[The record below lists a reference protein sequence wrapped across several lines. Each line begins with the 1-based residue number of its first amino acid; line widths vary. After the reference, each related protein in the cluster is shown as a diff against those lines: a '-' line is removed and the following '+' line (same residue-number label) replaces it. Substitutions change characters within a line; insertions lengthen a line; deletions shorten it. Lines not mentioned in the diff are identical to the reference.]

1 MKRTIELLVACVA
14 VVTIP
19 FGIAFARHAARN
31 PTSGPAIAQNPAP
44 EGEGAKLFAAHCA
57 SCHAPFNPVR
67 APWPQTLQLMSEQ
80 TILRALETGKMQAQG
95 STMTHEERFVLATYL
110 GRKGPEQTGKMN
122 ACPANQSASAASAA
136 LWNGWGVDLENSR
149 FQPDAAAGLAKSDVS
164 RLRVKWAFGLPGA
177 TGAGGP
183 ATIFRG
189 RMYFGGGDG
198 AVHALNARTGCQFWS
213 FIAPASVRTAISVSD
228 DGKIAYFGDV
238 QGRAYAVDTANGAVI
253 WKTDLDQ
260 HPFAMITGAP
270 KLYRGKLYVPVS
282 SAEELGAANP
292 KYECCTFRGS
302 VAALDAKTGAIQ
314 WQTYTIAEKASRVAS
329 DSSPGKDSFG
339 PSGAAVWNSPTI
351 DTEKGVMYFGTGD
364 NYSAGATATSDAI
377 FALTLK
383 DGKTLWVKQ
392 LTKGDSFNIGCA
404 VEDKANCPKDA
415 GPDFDIG
422 APPILRKLDDGK
434 RILIVGQKS
443 GVVYGLDPDTEGNEV
458 WQTRIGKGSAL
469 GGIEFG
475 AAADEKTAYVPLSD
489 WNSDPKLGGGVFAL
503 DIATGEQIWTAP
515 PATPA
520 CAAKPGCSAAQPAP
534 ATLISGVVFSGSMDG
549 HMRAYDTATGA
560 VLWDFDTTGSFPT
573 VNGVDAHGGS
583 LNYSGAVVAGG
594 MVYVMAGYSINA
606 GIPGNVVLA
615 FSVDGK

>member
-1 MKRTIELLVACVA
+1 MKRTIELLASCLA
-14 VVTIP
+14 VVSIP
-19 FGIAFARHAARN
+19 FGVAVAQRDVRAAV
-31 PTSGPAIAQNPAP
+31 AIAAAAQKPAS
-44 EGEGAKLFAAHCA
+44 ESEGAKLFAAHCA
-57 SCHAPFNPVR
+57 SCHTPFNPVR
-67 APWPQTLQLMSEQ
+67 APWPQTLQLMTQQ
-80 TILRALETGKMQAQG
+80 TILQALETGRMQAQG
-95 STMTHEERFVLATYL
+95 STMTHEERFVLASYL
-110 GRKGPEQTGKMN
+110 GRKEPLQTGNGN
-122 ACPANQSASAASAA
+122 ACPANQAAVASAA
-136 LWNGWGVDLENSR
+136 LWNGWGVDLDNSR
-149 FQPDAAAGLAKSDVS
+149 FQPDAAAGLAKSDVP

-189 RMYFGGGDG
+189 RLYFGGGDG
-198 AVHALNARTGCQFWS
+198 AVHALDARTGCQYWS
-213 FIAPASVRTAISVSD
+213 FLAPAAVRTAISVSD
-228 DGKIAYFGDV
+228 EGKIAYFGDV
-238 QGRAYAVDTANGAVI
+238 QARAYAVDTSNGAVI

-270 KLYRGKLYVPVS
+270 KLNGGKLYVPVS

-302 VAALDAKTGAIQ
+302 VAALDAKTGRIL
-314 WQTYTIAEKASRVAS
+314 WQTYTIAENASRVAS
-329 DSSPGKDSFG
+329 DSDSGKASYG

-351 DTEKGVMYFGTGD
+351 DSEKGVMYFGTGD
-364 NYSAGATATSDAI
+364 NYSENATATSDAI
-377 FALTLK
+377 FAVRLE

-392 LTKGDSFNIGCA
+392 LTKGDAFNIGCV

-422 APPILRKLDDGK
+422 APPILRKLNDGK

-443 GVVYGLDPDTEGNEV
+443 GVVYGLDPDDKGNKV

-469 GGIEFG
+469 GGVEFG
-475 AAADEKTAYVPLSD
+475 AAADEKTVYVPLSD
-489 WNSDPKLGGGVFAL
+489 WNPDPKLGGGVFAL
-503 DIATGEQIWTAP
+503 EIATGKKVWNAAP
-515 PATPA
+515 AVPT
-520 CAAKPGCSAAQPAP
+520 CIAKPGCSAAQPAP

-560 VLWDFDTTGSFPT
+560 VVWDFDTTGSFPT

-583 LNYSGAVVAGG
+583 LNYAGAVVAGG

-606 GIPGNVVLA
+606 GMPGNVVLA